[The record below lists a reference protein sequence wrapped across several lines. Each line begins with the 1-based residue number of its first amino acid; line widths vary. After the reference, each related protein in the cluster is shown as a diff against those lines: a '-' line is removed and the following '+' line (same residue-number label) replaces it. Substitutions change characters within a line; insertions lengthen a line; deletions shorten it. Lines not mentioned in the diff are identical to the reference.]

1 VALSGGQRL
10 GPYEVVAPIGAG
22 GMGEVYQAHDTKL
35 GRDVAIKV
43 LPEAFAHD
51 PERLSRFQREAKML
65 ASLNH
70 PNIATIHGLEQ
81 SGDTSYLVM
90 EMVSGETLAE
100 RVKSGPV
107 GVEEALKIATQ
118 IAEALE
124 AAHEKSII
132 HRDLK
137 PANVKVTPEGKV
149 KVLDFGLAKAFEG
162 DAANDDLSNSP
173 TLSAAATMQGVILGT
188 AAYMS
193 PEQARGKSVDKRT
206 DIWAF
211 GCVLCE
217 LLTGKQTFRAE
228 TTTEILAAVLREE
241 PDWQA
246 LPAATPLKIRDLLRR
261 CLQKDKA
268 LRLRDAGDARIEI
281 QEALNAQAA
290 ETVSGAASQPGWTWR
305 EVAIVG
311 ITALVFLA
319 IGGFAAWNLKL
330 TSARPVTRT
339 VINLP
344 PGDQLAA
351 RDFPAIAISPDESQL
366 AYVAIHAGTQQ
377 IFLRAL
383 DSLEAKPL
391 AGTEGASTPFFSPD
405 GEWLG
410 FYATDGTLKK
420 VSVTGG
426 GGGGPHQCSKPSR
439 SELGQP
445 AHDRIRTDKSGNS
458 RTNAGCWR
466 HVSGT
471 DSSRERRD

>member
-1 VALSGGQRL
+1 
-10 GPYEVVAPIGAG
+10 
-22 GMGEVYQAHDTKL
+22 MGEVYQAHDSNL
-35 GRDVAIKV
+35 RRDVAIKV
-43 LPEAFAHD
+43 LPEAFARD
-51 PERLSRFQREAKML
+51 PERLARFRREAQLL

-70 PNIATIHGLEQ
+70 TNIATIHGLED
-81 SGDTSYLVM
+81 SNGTSYLVM
-90 EMVSGETLAE
+90 ELVPGETLAQ
-100 RVKSGPV
+100 RVKREGAVP
-107 GVEEALKIATQ
+107 VEEALTIAKQ

-124 AAHEKSII
+124 AAHEKGII

-137 PANVKVTPEGKV
+137 PANVKLTPEGKV
-149 KVLDFGLAKAFEG
+149 KVLDFGLAKAFTG
-162 DAANDDLSNSP
+162 DTSTEDMGNSP
-173 TLSAAATMQGVILGT
+173 TLSMAATMQGVILGT

-211 GCVLCE
+211 GCVLYE
-217 LLTGKQTFRAE
+217 LLTAKQAFQAE
-228 TTTEILAAVLREE
+228 TTPEILAAVLREE
-241 PDWQA
+241 ADWQA
-246 LPAATPLKIRDLLRR
+246 LPAATPLKIHDLLRR
-261 CLQKDKA
+261 CLQKDKV

-319 IGGFAAWNLKL
+319 IGGFAVWNLKL
-330 TSARPVTRT
+330 TPARPVTRT

-351 RDFPAIAISPDESQL
+351 RDFPAIAISPDESRL

-426 GGGGPHQCSKPSR
+426 
-439 SELGQP
+439 
-445 AHDRIRTDKSGNS
+445 
-458 RTNAGCWR
+458 
-466 HVSGT
+466 
-471 DSSRERRD
+471 RR